1 MALAPKLKL
10 LAPQDAKNS
19 IQFDFQF
26 SGNQI
31 YANRLIIKEN
41 STNQT
46 VYDVKTSSFQSFVIL
61 NANTL
66 SNGHIYNVSI
76 SVFDKDDIESPLSA
90 PILLM
95 TFTTPVIAF
104 TNLTADQ
111 VIRNSFYTFTFTYS
125 QAEGELL
132 SEYQITLYDV
142 NKNEISTTGILT
154 NTTNLSGTLYGF
166 LDNTQY
172 FVKLSINTVNSFQI
186 DSDYIPFSV
195 DYVLPKSYSK
205 LILENNPSNGTIHI
219 TSNVTLINGT
229 TVLPPSYIDGTKI
242 DLSANGQTL
251 TYDDN
256 FTFSGDVTK
265 EIVVEKL
272 KPYTTFWYA
281 QNDFGD
287 SIFLKYMLGKFA
299 GDSTQKCYFR
309 LIVKNK
315 LASYTLASQPMD
327 ILSDTQQVGII
338 IQRKSNLYGLYIT
351 LL

>member
-1 MALAPKLKL
+1 
-10 LAPQDAKNS
+10 
-19 IQFDFQF
+19 
-26 SGNQI
+26 
-31 YANRLIIKEN
+31 
-41 STNQT
+41 
-46 VYDVKTSSFQSFVIL
+46 
-61 NANTL
+61 
-66 SNGHIYNVSI
+66 
-76 SVFDKDDIESPLSA
+76 
-90 PILLM
+90 M
-95 TFTTPVIAF
+95 TFTTPVIVL
-104 TNLTADQ
+104 TNLTANQ

-154 NTTNLSGTLYGF
+154 DTTNLSGTLYGF
-166 LDNTQY
+166 LDNEQY
-172 FVKLSINTVNSFQI
+172 LIQLTGKTANGMEFST
-186 DSDYIPFSV
+186 DYIPFNV
-195 DYVLPKSYSK
+195 DFVLPESYSK

-327 ILSDTQQVGII
+327 ILSDNQQVSII
-338 IQRKSNLYGLYIT
+338 VQRKSNLYGLYVT